1 MFDNQPAPP
10 DAAGSA
16 AGFGIGFGPGAAVTG
31 AAVTGAPVT
40 GAPVT
45 GVPVTGAAVTGAG
58 DFATGVAWVARG
70 PANGVTRGAFGIA
83 GTAGA

>member
-16 AGFGIGFGPGAAVTG
+16 AGFGIGFGPGVA
-31 AAVTGAPVT
+31 VT

-45 GVPVTGAAVTGAG
+45 GVPGTGAG

>member
-16 AGFGIGFGPGAAVTG
+16 AGFGIGFGPGVAVTG
-31 AAVTGAPVT
+31 AAVT

-45 GVPVTGAAVTGAG
+45 GVPVTGAAGTGAG

>member
-16 AGFGIGFGPGAAVTG
+16 AGFGIGFGPGVA
-31 AAVTGAPVT
+31 VT

-45 GVPVTGAAVTGAG
+45 GVPVTGAAGTGAG